1 MTATFL
7 IPYFVM
13 LAINGIPLFYMELA
27 IGQYLSLGT
36 VGAWTALCP
45 MARGE
50 PFGYTAVNIFF
61 YKTRNNSDNFF
72 TELFNML
79 KIQKCSSFQLT
90 AKIKLKDNK
99 LDIKLRPFCLGFV
112 PTGIGFGMIMVS
124 FLVSIYYNMIIA
136 WCLLYMFQSF
146 RKDVPWR
153 TCDNTWNTPLCQ

>member
-1 MTATFL
+1 
-7 IPYFVM
+7 M

-50 PFGYTAVNIFF
+50 PFGYTAVNIFIIKLEITQIISLQS
-61 YKTRNNSDNFF
+61 Y
-72 TELFNML
+72 LILL
-79 KIQKCSSFQLT
+79 KIQKCSSFQLK

-112 PTGIGFGMIMVS
+112 LTGIGFGMIMVS

>member
-1 MTATFL
+1 
-7 IPYFVM
+7 
-13 LAINGIPLFYMELA
+13 
-27 IGQYLSLGT
+27 
-36 VGAWTALCP
+36 
-45 MARGE
+45 
-50 PFGYTAVNIFF
+50 
-61 YKTRNNSDNFF
+61 
-72 TELFNML
+72 ML

-99 LDIKLRPFCLGFV
+99 LDIKLRPICLGFV
-112 PTGIGFGMIMVS
+112 LTGIGFGMIMVS

>member
-1 MTATFL
+1 
-7 IPYFVM
+7 M

-61 YKTRNNSDNFF
+61 IKLEITQIIS
-72 TELFNML
+72 LHML

-112 PTGIGFGMIMVS
+112 LTGIGFGMIMVS